1 MICRREFIGEALGT
15 FLLVLFGCGS
25 VAVSVL
31 FNAHQGLMQ
40 IALAWGIGVTL
51 AIYLTRHLS
60 CAHLNPAVS
69 VAMAASG
76 RMPVRKLPVYV
87 TAQFAGAILAGLTVY
102 ALFAPSIAAY
112 EKAHGIVRGAAESV
126 ATARMFG
133 EYYSGSGAVVPL
145 PLAIGAEALGTF
157 LLVLMIFALTEGCNV
172 GRPDN
177 ALAPVFIGLTV
188 TSIICLIAP
197 LTQAGL
203 NPARDFGP
211 RLVAWFMGWGDAAFP
226 DRVGGFFYVYIA
238 APLVGGV
245 TAALFFIHILE
256 KAMKQ
261 PSSPCCCATD
271 KSDAAK
277 KPTCGCDCSTEESSS
292 AGCCCA
298 PDKSADTKE
307 KSKCCC
313 G

>member
-1 MICRREFIGEALGT
+1 MTYKREFIGEALGT

-25 VAVSVL
+25 VAASVL
-31 FNAHQGLMQ
+31 FNAYQGLIQ

-69 VAMAASG
+69 VAMVASG
-76 RMPVRKLPVYV
+76 RMLVRKLPVYV
-87 TAQFAGAILAGLTVY
+87 IAQFTGAILAGLTVY

-112 EKAHGIVRGAAESV
+112 ENAHGIIRGAAESV

-133 EYYSGSGAVVPL
+133 EYYSGTGAVVSL

-177 ALAPVFIGLTV
+177 ALTPVFIGLTV

-211 RLVAWFMGWGDAAFP
+211 RLVAWVMGWGDAAFP

-238 APLVGGV
+238 APVIGGV

-261 PSSPCCCATD
+261 PSSPCCCSTD
-271 KSDAAK
+271 KSDATK
-277 KPTCGCDCSTEESSS
+277 KPSCGCDCSTEESSS
-292 AGCCCA
+292 AGCCCSSDEPTA
-298 PDKSADTKE
+298 TKE